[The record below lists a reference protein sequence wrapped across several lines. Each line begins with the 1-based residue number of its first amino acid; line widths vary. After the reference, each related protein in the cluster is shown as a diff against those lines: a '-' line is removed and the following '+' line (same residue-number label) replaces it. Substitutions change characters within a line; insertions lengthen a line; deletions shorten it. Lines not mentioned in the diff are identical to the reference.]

1 VSESTANTAKLTKF
15 YGDLSPTVETVREAL
30 AIAGIDPD
38 HARACDLYE
47 RDLDCHNLGMF
58 RMVELAANVAA
69 EFGAP
74 GADDLVL
81 DVGCGIGGPSRYLA
95 DRFGCSVIGIDVVP
109 VRVEIADELAHMTS
123 MGDRVS
129 YRVADATALD
139 FEAASFAQAW
149 MLDVSIHIRDKRTLF
164 REIARVLRPD
174 GLLIMHEQ
182 TGPLPR
188 AMRPV
193 MRQAPYVAPSLP
205 QLIRY
210 IEDSGLRMLTWR
222 DTTSIAL
229 DYFLGMRD
237 LLLGNSEP
245 PESDR
250 KTGIPI
256 LDGYLETF
264 AELNGRTGVLVA
276 RRTAASSN

>member
-1 VSESTANTAKLTKF
+1 LEEHTVPESTANTAKLTKF
-15 YGDLSPTVETVREAL
+15 YGDLSPTVDMVREAL

-38 HARACDLYE
+38 HARARDLYE

-58 RMVELAANVAA
+58 RMVEFAADVAA
-69 EFGAP
+69 EYGAP

-95 DRFGCSVIGIDVVP
+95 DRFWCPVIGIDVVP
-109 VRVEIADELAHMTS
+109 VRTEVAEELADMTG

-139 FEAASFAQAW
+139 FDDASFAQAW

-164 REIARVLRPD
+164 REIARILRP
-174 GLLIMHEQ
+174 GGFLVMHEQ

-188 AMRPV
+188 AMAPV
-193 MRQAPYVAPSLP
+193 MREAPYIAPSLP

-210 IEDSGLRMLTWR
+210 IEDAGMRMLTWR
-222 DTTSIAL
+222 DTTSIAV

-237 LLLGNSEP
+237 LLLGNTEP
-245 PESDR
+245 PESNV
-250 KTGIPI
+250 KTGVPL

-264 AELNGRTGVLVA
+264 ANLNGRTGVLVA
-276 RRTAASSN
+276 RLT

>member
-1 VSESTANTAKLTKF
+1 VPESTANTSKLATF
-15 YGDLSPTVETVREAL
+15 YGDLSPTVDTVREAL

-38 HARACDLYE
+38 RARARDLYE

-58 RMVELAANVAA
+58 RMVKVAADVAA
-69 EFGAP
+69 EYGA
-74 GADDLVL
+74 GDAEDLVL

-95 DRFGCSVIGIDVVP
+95 DRFGCSVVGIDVVP
-109 VRVEIADELAHMTS
+109 LRAEIAGELAAMTA
-123 MGDRVS
+123 MADQVS

-139 FEAASFAQAW
+139 FDDVSFALAW

-164 REIARVLRPD
+164 REIARVLRPG
-174 GLLIMHEQ
+174 GLLVMHEQ

-193 MRQAPYVAPSLP
+193 IREAPYFAPSLSR
-205 QLIRY
+205 LIGY
-210 IEDSGLRMLTWR
+210 VEDAGLRVLTWR
-222 DTTSIAL
+222 DTTRFAV
-229 DYFLGMRD
+229 DYFESMRD
-237 LLLGNSEP
+237 LLLGEGRTS
-245 PESDR
+245 ESDR

-264 AELNGRTGVLVA
+264 AELNGRTGLLVA
-276 RRTAASSN
+276 RRTELG

>member
-1 VSESTANTAKLTKF
+1 VPESTANTAKLAKF

-30 AIAGIDPD
+30 TIAGTDPD
-38 HARACDLYE
+38 HARARDLYE

-58 RMVELAANVAA
+58 RMVEFAADVAA
-69 EFGAP
+69 EYGAP
-74 GADDLVL
+74 EAGDLVL
-81 DVGCGIGGPSRYLA
+81 DVGCGIGGPSRYFA

-109 VRVEIADELAHMTS
+109 VRTEVAQELTAMTG

-139 FEAASFAQAW
+139 FDDASFAQAW

-164 REIARVLRPD
+164 REIARVLRPG
-174 GLLIMHEQ
+174 GLLVMHEQ
-182 TGPLPR
+182 AGPLPR
-188 AMRPV
+188 AMAPV
-193 MRQAPYVAPSLP
+193 VREAPYIAPSLP

-210 IEDSGLRMLTWR
+210 IEDAGLRMLTWR
-222 DTTSIAL
+222 DTTSIAV

-237 LLLGNSEP
+237 LLVGHTEP
-245 PESDR
+245 RESDVR
-250 KTGIPI
+250 TGIAL

-264 AELNGRTGVLVA
+264 AEHNGRTGVLVA
-276 RRTAASSN
+276 RRT